1 MAIYK
6 TKSDGNVFKELRR
19 KTKLTQY
26 EVAEALSIK
35 QTTVSA
41 WETSVSIPD
50 QALLPRIAELYG
62 TTVDYLLTG
71 KEPQSKPIVKVIE
84 KTAPKSYIEELFDSV
99 SEEGKKHI
107 LATAEMIYTLEN
119 PSNLKHKKDIS
130 IDRKNT

>member
-1 MAIYK
+1 MVNKSI
-6 TKSDGNVFKELRR
+6 SDGNIYKELRR
-19 KTKLTQY
+19 RAGLTQ
-26 EVAEALSIK
+26 EDVANYLCIA
-35 QTTVSA
+35 QTAVSK
-41 WETSVSIPD
+41 WERGLTLPD
-50 QALLPRIAELYG
+50 QINLPRIAELYG

-84 KTAPKSYIEELFDSV
+84 KTAPKSYIEELFNGV

-119 PSNLKHKKDIS
+119 PGNLKHKKDIS